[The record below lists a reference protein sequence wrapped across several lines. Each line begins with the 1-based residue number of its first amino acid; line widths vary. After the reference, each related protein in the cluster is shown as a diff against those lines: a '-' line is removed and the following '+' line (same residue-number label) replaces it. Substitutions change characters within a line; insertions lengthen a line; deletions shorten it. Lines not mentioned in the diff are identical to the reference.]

1 MMINYLGINEPNY
14 FYGERERER
23 ERCLSSIVNF
33 MDFRVTSE
41 A

>member
-23 ERCLSSIVNF
+23 CLSSIINF